1 MTMPLDIVVAP
12 LTLAQTVEV
21 ACAAP
26 ADAADAGDAADDG
39 DAAVPFAI
47 PAMPAVE
54 LEPVVVPGA
63 AVGVPVP
70 APFAAEDADAAVVV
84 GCEVASTTVVAE
96 STSTAATP
104 TVLSAT
110 HHIRAAGPRPDQR
123 CVTRCLRRS
132 MTPPR
137 RRFTASIDPRC
148 QERAN
153 RV

>member
-1 MTMPLDIVVAP
+1 
-12 LTLAQTVEV
+12 LAQTVEV

-26 ADAADAGDAADDG
+26 ADAGDAADAADDG
-39 DAAVPFAI
+39 DAAVPFAM
-47 PAMPAVE
+47 PAMPDVE

-63 AVGVPVP
+63 AVVGVPVP
-70 APFAAEDADAAVVV
+70 APFAAEDADADAAVVV

-110 HHIRAAGPRPDQR
+110 HHIRAAGPRADQR